1 MNIDDLKD
9 AWNSDEPQGMQ
20 LPDNT
25 QALGKTNSVIDKVRS
40 NMKSEFIVTIV
51 VYPILLW
58 YLIANQQSSFFF
70 NIGVILF
77 FTILIL
83 NIYYYIRFYVFY
95 KSIARYDFSIR
106 ESIRKITYE
115 LELNSEIYKTY
126 NFCVTPLAILLI
138 GALFCSRD
146 ISKYILQVLT
156 SDSFLSQ
163 GGLLWMIFT
172 GIITI
177 GVTYGIHE
185 YYIRSLYGK
194 HIKELK
200 MIIND
205 LGDES

>member
-9 AWNSDEPQGMQ
+9 AWNNDEPQGMQ

-51 VYPILLW
+51 VYPFLLW

-200 MIIND
+200 IIIND

>member
-9 AWNSDEPQGMQ
+9 AWNSDEPKGMQ

-25 QALGKTNSVIDKVRS
+25 QALGKTNSVIDKVRK
-40 NMKSEFIVTIV
+40 NMKSEFLATIV
-51 VYPILLW
+51 AYPFLLW

-83 NIYYYIRFYVFY
+83 NTYYYIRFYVFY